1 MDLTMR
7 LVERLKGVA
16 VKVGT
21 EGLRMVVDG
30 TVAAV
35 KVMDRLQELL
45 PDNEWLSKL
54 KRETSWG
61 AASPETRPLWER
73 EPQLERPT
81 PVRPVRSRPVQP
93 RVARPPPEE
102 VRETA
107 QRVLAEVEAVQG
119 RLKRA
124 TPAKRPLKV
133 MAEMEEEATPKR
145 RRTSGRKTSPLATTS
160 AKRVTAP
167 KEGGFKAKRGQKHR
181 H

>member
-1 MDLTMR
+1 MDLSATH

-16 VKVGT
+16 VKMGT

-35 KVMDRLQELL
+35 KVVDRLQELL
-45 PDNEWLSKL
+45 PNVERVVRVR
-54 KRETSWG
+54 REPARG
-61 AASPETRPLWER
+61 AASPETRPLWETA
-73 EPQLERPT
+73 PQLERP
-81 PVRPVRSRPVQP
+81 PVVRPARTRPVQP
-93 RVARPPPEE
+93 RVAKVTPEA
-102 VRETA
+102 RETA

-124 TPAKRPLKV
+124 QPAKKPLKV
-133 MAEMEEEATPKR
+133 MAEEEETPKR

-160 AKRVTAP
+160 PKRVTAP
-167 KEGGFKAKRGQKHR
+167 QEGGFKAKRGQKHR

>member
-1 MDLTMR
+1 MDLTTR
-7 LVERLKGVA
+7 LVERLKGVV

-21 EGLRMVVDG
+21 EGLRMMVDG

-35 KVMDRLQELL
+35 KGVDRLRELL
-45 PDNEWLSKL
+45 PEGEWLSKL
-54 KRETSWG
+54 KREPAWG
-61 AASPETRPLWER
+61 AESPAGRPLWEN
-73 EPQLERPT
+73 EPQLERP
-81 PVRPVRSRPVQP
+81 PQVRPVRARPAQP
-93 RVARPPPEE
+93 RVAKPPPEE

-133 MAEMEEEATPKR
+133 VEEPEEASPKR
-145 RRTSGRKTSPLATTS
+145 RRTSGRKTSPLAS
-160 AKRVTAP
+160 ASPKRVTAP
-167 KEGGFKAKRGQKHR
+167 KEGTFKAKRGQKHR

>member
-7 LVERLKGVA
+7 LMERLKGVA

-35 KVMDRLQELL
+35 KVVDRLQELL
-45 PDNEWLSKL
+45 PDNAWLSKL

-81 PVRPVRSRPVQP
+81 PVRSRPVQP
-93 RVARPPPEE
+93 RVAKPPPEE

-133 MAEMEEEATPKR
+133 VSETEEETPKR
-145 RRTSGRKTSPLATTS
+145 RRTSGRKTSPVATTS

>member
-16 VKVGT
+16 VKMGT

-35 KVMDRLQELL
+35 KMVDRLQELL
-45 PDNEWLSKL
+45 PDNAWLSKL
-54 KRETSWG
+54 KHETTSWG
-61 AASPETRPLWER
+61 ATGPGTRPLWEKELR
-73 EPQLERPT
+73 LERPLQ
-81 PVRPVRSRPVQP
+81 VRTRPVQP
-93 RVARPPPEE
+93 RVAKPPPEE

-133 MAEMEEEATPKR
+133 VSETEEATPK
-145 RRTSGRKTSPLATTS
+145 RRTSGRKTSPMATTS

>member
-1 MDLTMR
+1 MDLTTR

-35 KVMDRLQELL
+35 KVVDRLQELL
-45 PDNEWLSKL
+45 PDGEWLSKL
-54 KRETSWG
+54 KREPAWG
-61 AASPETRPLWER
+61 AASPETRPLWEK

-81 PVRPVRSRPVQP
+81 PARPVRSRPVQP
-93 RVARPPPEE
+93 RVAKPPPEE

-133 MAEMEEEATPKR
+133 VSEEEEATPKR
-145 RRTSGRKTSPLATTS
+145 RRTSGRKTSPLATAS
-160 AKRVTAP
+160 PKRVTAP

>member
-16 VKVGT
+16 VKMGT

-35 KVMDRLQELL
+35 KVVDRLQELL
-45 PDNEWLSKL
+45 PDNAWLSKL
-54 KRETSWG
+54 KRETTSWG
-61 AASPETRPLWER
+61 ATGPGTRPLWEK
-73 EPQLERPT
+73 EPRLERP
-81 PVRPVRSRPVQP
+81 PLVRPARSRPVQP
-93 RVARPPPEE
+93 RVAKPPPEE

-133 MAEMEEEATPKR
+133 VAEPEEETPKR
-145 RRTSGRKTSPLATTS
+145 RRTSGRKTSPMATTS